1 MISVLSKVSKVDEI
15 HIDSLTS
22 AGVYSKKSIYMDPIK
37 HFWGR
42 IWEAL
47 LRWEKT
53 FGGEERLFSVESCGN
68 PWLPVAQNG
77 IPEESEF
84 SWLDTFAW
92 HISERY
98 LQGLQGLGS
107 LQFQWVVY
115 FIYIFIYI
123 IYIDNTNPWHF
134 IFSPDIDP
142 RKLTVQENFFSWRRL
157 ISEETGRN
165 GKKEK

>member
-1 MISVLSKVSKVDEI
+1 MISALSKVSKVDEI

-22 AGVYSKKSIYMDPIK
+22 AGVYFKKSIYMDPIK

-84 SWLDTFAW
+84 SLLDTYQKDIFRDSKALDRCSFNGW
-92 HISERY
+92 ST
-98 LQGLQGLGS
+98 S
-107 LQFQWVVY
+107 
-115 FIYIFIYI
+115 YIFI
-123 IYIDNTNPWHF
+123 TPTH
-134 IFSPDIDP
+134 DI
-142 RKLTVQENFFSWRRL
+142 LFFL
-157 ISEETGRN
+157 QISIRGS
-165 GKKEK
+165 

>member
-1 MISVLSKVSKVDEI
+1 MISALSKVSKVDEI
-15 HIDSLTS
+15 HIDSLSS

-47 LRWEKT
+47 LQWEKT

-84 SWLDTFAW
+84 SWIDTFAW
-92 HISERY
+92 QTSERY

-115 FIYIFIYI
+115 FIYIH
-123 IYIDNTNPWHF
+123 NTNPWCLF
-134 IFSPDIDP
+134 FSPDIDP
-142 RKLTVQENFFSWRRL
+142 RKLTVRENFFSWRRL
-157 ISEETGRN
+157 ISDETGRN
-165 GKKEK
+165 GKKKK